1 MLGAAAGAMLSC
13 SASPCLPAPSS
24 RRRGTYGSPHH
35 CNPKHKTRVGVS
47 TALFGVSVMIRL
59 LTSPHSVVGFAGS
72 LQKPALGA
80 QLVFN
85 RLSLH
90 RLLLGERMERSGSRF
105 AWKTCVCPRQRGCH
119 SLWKGLHPTSC
130 SPDTLT
136 DNKDELPLGS
146 QQTTRVQAPWRQ
158 SVWGER
164 SQNWAEPPKRPPTG
178 TPRVTLWP
186 GVGQP
191 HSGQGPAGCPQPSPR
206 GLPSMAGGA
215 ALRGTGGPGE
225 PGRAAGRAGGG
236 GGGGERQ
243 QPATGL
249 GGGAGRPQRVR
260 RAEPSRAG
268 PGWACWRG

>member
-1 MLGAAAGAMLSC
+1 MRAAAGAMLS
-13 SASPCLPAPSS
+13 SGASPCLPAPSP

-72 LQKPALGA
+72 LQKPVLSSR
-80 QLVFN
+80 LVSN

-90 RLLLGERMERSGSRF
+90 RLLLGERLELSGSRF
-105 AWKTCVCPRQRGCH
+105 AWKTCVCRRQRRCH

-136 DNKDELPLGS
+136 NKDELPMGS

-158 SVWGER
+158 PVWGER
-164 SQNWAEPPKRPPTG
+164 SQNWEEPTEPPPTG
-178 TPRVTLWP
+178 TPQVTLWP

-191 HSGQGPAGCPQPSPR
+191 HSGQGPAGRPQPSPR
-206 GLPSMAGGA
+206 VLPSMAGGA
-215 ALRGTGGPGE
+215 ALRGTGGRGSE
-225 PGRAAGRAGGG
+225 AGLQAGLAGAEAAGSVSSLRPGW
-236 GGGGERQ
+236 GE
-243 QPATGL
+243 AL
-249 GGGAGRPQRVR
+249 GGHSV
-260 RAEPSRAG
+260 
-268 PGWACWRG
+268 